1 MEIQIAGNRSASRH
15 HRNARRLILA
25 KLVLY
30 VAIGVLMANSLTSA
44 SAEGD
49 SLDGCPRAA
58 LREMMASAADHGDV
72 GDVAAIELEVLR
84 LCNERQKLIVRIV
97 EGDERLA
104 ELRGAKR
111 PGSDV
116 AALKQVVSGSMDPLP
131 LPAKVAFD
139 AGAPDSVESIASRA
153 PARSTG
159 APRFVEE
166 KVAVPEF
173 RWTTVYGSAGNWVAG
188 VTDGAEVWYVRAGDM
203 LPAGV
208 RVEFVRER
216 PPGVR
221 VSRNG
226 EGWQIPGP
234 GGPGAGGKDSN
245 ATGRGS

>member
-1 MEIQIAGNRSASRH
+1 MTGNRSASRH
-15 HRNARRLILA
+15 STNVRRLIFA
-25 KLVLY
+25 RLVPY
-30 VAIGVLMANSLTSA
+30 VGIGVWTASSLTNA
-44 SAEGD
+44 FAEGD
-49 SLDGCPRAA
+49 SMDGCPRAA
-58 LREMMASAADHGDV
+58 LREMIASAADHGDV

-97 EGDERLA
+97 EGEERLA

-116 AALKQVVSGSMDPLP
+116 ASLKQAVSGARAPLP
-131 LPAKVAFD
+131 LPAKVSVE
-139 AGAPDSVESIASRA
+139 AGAPDSVESMASN
-153 PARSTG
+153 PSARPT
-159 APRFVEE
+159 AVPRFVEQ

-173 RWTTVYGSAGNWVAG
+173 RWTTVYGSAGDWVAG
-188 VTDGAEVWYVRAGDM
+188 VTDGAKVWYVRAGDM

-208 RVEFVRER
+208 RVVLVRER

-226 EGWQIPGP
+226 ENWQIPGP
-234 GGPGAGGKDSN
+234 GRPGAGGRNSN